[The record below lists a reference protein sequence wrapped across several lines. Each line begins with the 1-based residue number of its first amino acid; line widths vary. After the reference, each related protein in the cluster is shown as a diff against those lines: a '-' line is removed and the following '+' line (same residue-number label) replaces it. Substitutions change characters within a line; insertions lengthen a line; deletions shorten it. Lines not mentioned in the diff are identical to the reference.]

1 MTRIVLLVV
10 GITGLI
16 FTAWLDDPE
25 NYSHDAL
32 LPLPTTTVARP
43 TVATGAVV
51 VAQLPASQAT
61 VTTTTAA
68 PSTTHVQAV
77 PSTSVVTVLDH
88 ARCPEWWPFAAIYFD
103 EDELPTVDRI
113 MWNESRCLPDVIGDG
128 SYGLMQ
134 IQWSVWGDPI
144 NAHGFTHDDLL
155 DPSVNIMWGYLIA
168 HDAERIGWCTWQPW
182 HGFSGDYGCDR

>member
-1 MTRIVLLVV
+1 MLRLALLVFGV
-10 GITGLI
+10 AGLI

-32 LPLPTTTVARP
+32 LPLPTTTAARP
-43 TVATGAVV
+43 TVTTGAVV

-77 PSTSVVTVLDH
+77 PTTSVEVLSS
-88 ARCPEWWPFAAIYFD
+88 AKCPEWWPFAAIYF
-103 EDELPTVDRI
+103 EPDELPTVDRI
-113 MWNESRCLPDVIGDG
+113 IWNESRCLPHVIGDG
-128 SYGLMQ
+128 SYGLFQ
-134 IQWSVWGDPI
+134 IQWSVWADTI
-144 NAHGFTHDDLL
+144 NAHGFTQDDLL
-155 DPSVNIMWGYLIA
+155 DPSVNIMWGYLISR
-168 HDAERIGWCTWQPW
+168 DAERIGWCTWQPW